1 VYRDDF
7 VAGPDGEF
15 GAFMFL
21 HQERIAQEG
30 RLGATVVKNMAYWLM
45 RTAGERAA
53 FLTAAERSRRPDAAA
68 FIALGR
74 ALSWIDE
81 LGHVDVH
88 AVDAVEGETYGLLET
103 AGLIVPDSRKA
114 QLGALLNVFREV
126 EAEVGRSYFAAH
138 AASASEEPSAEL
150 CAWLRE
156 TAPSLLLTSEDGQ
169 VLWDAARPE
178 SVAALRSLLGN
189 LTAASAASLRED
201 WRVVSERT
209 TQVYAAL
216 REPERLAD
224 VFAVL
229 DQEEGGTYI
238 HRERKQMAY
247 CLMQPGFEP
256 CREPAPPYHRLLLGA
271 RTLHE
276 WGHVLEEAGLV
287 GVAESARESF
297 AQGRAQIVACL
308 ETLLREAHTEV
319 KQLAEHEARALELLP
334 YSEAGFAEGLTARLL
349 ERMPDFLANLV
360 VARFASHAEMEAYVR
375 VNVRK
380 LDLES
385 EGPFSSLLGLVYSY
399 QYLRFSCV
407 ANPRAYFEQLTGC
420 EVEFVQSGFLSAE
433 RLEALLEAVAAVCD
447 AYAIDET
454 AFFGAATST

>member
-1 VYRDDF
+1 
-7 VAGPDGEF
+7 GPGCEF

-30 RLGATVVKNMAYWLM
+30 RLGASVVKNMAYWLM
-45 RTAGERAA
+45 RTPAERAA
-53 FLTAAERSRRPDAAA
+53 FLTAAELSRRPDARA
-68 FIALGR
+68 FTALGQ
-74 ALSWIDE
+74 ALSWVEE

-88 AVDAVEGETYGLLET
+88 AVDGAAGESYGLVET
-103 AGLIVPDSRKA
+103 AGLLVPDSRKA
-114 QLGALLNVFREV
+114 DLGALLDVFREV
-126 EAEVGRSYFAAH
+126 EAEVGRAYFAAH
-138 AASASEEPSAEL
+138 VVGASEERSAEL

-156 TAPSLLLTSEDGQ
+156 AAPPLLLTSDDGQ
-169 VLWDAARPE
+169 VLWDGTRPE
-178 SVAALRSLLGN
+178 SIAALRSLLGK
-189 LTAASAASLRED
+189 LTADSAASLRED
-201 WRVVSERT
+201 WQVVAERT
-209 TQVYAAL
+209 TQVYAAI

-247 CLMQPGFEP
+247 CLKQPGFEP
-256 CREPAPPYHRLLLGA
+256 CREPAPPYHRLLLAA

-287 GVAESARESF
+287 GIPESAREAF
-297 AQGRAQIVACL
+297 ARGREQIVDCL
-308 ETLLREAHTEV
+308 GAILREAQSEV
-319 KQLAEHEARALELLP
+319 KQLAEHEARALGLLP
-334 YSEAGFAEGLTARLL
+334 YSERNFAEGLTERLL

-360 VARFASHAEMEAYVR
+360 VARFASQAEIEAYVR

-380 LDLES
+380 LDRES
-385 EGPFSSLLGLVYSY
+385 EGPFSLLLGLVYSY

-407 ANPRAYFEQLTGC
+407 ADPRAYFEQLTGC
-420 EVEFVQSGFLSAE
+420 EVEFVQSGFLSAD
-433 RLEALLEAVAAVCD
+433 RLEALLAAVAAVCD
-447 AYAIDET
+447 AYAMDEV